1 MASTLGFA
9 TESAGIVLRE
19 SVIVTVIEDGAV
31 LFDLESKYFFRLN
44 RPAWAIVQ
52 LFECDP
58 VTLDEIEKVAQQW
71 GATPGD
77 SSVRSLIAELEERR
91 LTISATAGGGLRG
104 SFAFAGPWSE
114 PRIECQREPLQKI
127 VTNAFDPSVPLAE

>member
-19 SVIVTVIEDGAV
+19 SVVVTVIEDGAV

-44 RPAWAIVQ
+44 QPAWAIVQ

-58 VTLDEIEKVAQQW
+58 VTFDEIEKAATQW
-71 GATPGD
+71 GAAPGD
-77 SSVRSLIAELEERR
+77 SAIRSLIAELEEHG
-91 LTISATAGGGLRG
+91 LTASAPAGELR
-104 SFAFAGPWSE
+104 STFQFAGTWTE
-114 PRIECQREPLQKI
+114 PRMECQKEPLQKI

>member
-9 TESAGIVLRE
+9 TESTGIVLRE
-19 SVIVTVIEDGAV
+19 SVVVTVIEDGAV

-44 RPAWAIVQ
+44 QPAWAIVQ

-58 VTLDEIEKVAQQW
+58 ATIDEIDKTAQQW
-71 GATPGD
+71 GAQPGD
-77 SSVRSLIAELEERR
+77 SSIQSLVAELKEHG
-91 LTISATAGGGLRG
+91 LVVAAPAGGVRG
-104 SFAFAGPWSE
+104 DFHFAGPWSE
-114 PRIECQREPLQKI
+114 PRMECQKEPLQKI